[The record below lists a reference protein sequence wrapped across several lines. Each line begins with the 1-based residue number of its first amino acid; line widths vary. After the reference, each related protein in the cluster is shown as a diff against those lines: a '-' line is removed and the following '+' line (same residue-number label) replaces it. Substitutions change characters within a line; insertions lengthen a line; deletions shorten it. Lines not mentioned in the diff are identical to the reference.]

1 MVGTINLAL
10 TQQLDQYGQPLSGGQ
25 LFIIQAGTTSTPQN
39 PYQDTALTIPIPNP
53 IVLDSAGRI
62 PMFYLAD
69 GQIKVRLQDVNG
81 VVKFVADNLLVIG
94 PSVSGGGGGPSVDPT
109 TVLATGDVKIR
120 YDTAVLTG
128 WVRCNGKTIG
138 SATSGGTELA
148 NISAQNLFQF
158 LWQVDTTLV
167 VSSGRGVSAAADWA
181 ANKTIQLPDF
191 RARCLTALS
200 DMGNTDVGLLT
211 GINFTHGN
219 TVTLGAQ
226 CGFNPKII
234 LPATSIPAHN
244 HNVYLKDPSHIHT
257 GIGVGSGQTPSFEGA
272 ASPYNA
278 VLSAVL
284 NAHNPTDS
292 SPTGITIGSIAGTAN
307 DNHTANTGAGGA
319 FEVTNP
325 MMLITVYLKL

>member
-10 TQQLDQYGQPLSGGQ
+10 TQQLDQYGEPLSGGQ

-158 LWQVDTTLV
+158 LWQVDTTLA

-219 TVTLGAQ
+219 TVTLGSQ
-226 CGFNPKII
+226 CGQNPKILLPLAA
-234 LPATSIPAHN
+234 LPAHS
-244 HNVYLKDPSHIHT
+244 HNVFLKDPTHFH
-257 GIGVGSGQTPSFEGA
+257 GNGA
-272 ASPYNA
+272 ASN
-278 VLSAVL
+278 L
-284 NAHNPTDS
+284 NGFVGANPSNLWFGTATNTAAAS
-292 SPTGITIGSIAGTAN
+292 TGITIGSIAGTAN
-307 DNHTANTGAGGA
+307 DNKTANTGAGGA

>member
-191 RARCLTALS
+191 RGRVLTALS

-211 GINFTHGN
+211 GIAFSHGN
-219 TVTLGAQ
+219 TVTLGSQ
-226 CGFNPKII
+226 CGQNPKILLPLAA
-234 LPATSIPAHN
+234 LPAHT
-244 HNVYLKDPSHIHT
+244 HNVYLKDPQHT
-257 GIGVGSGQTPSFEGA
+257 HATTPASLQVIPSTSIYNYYGPGNQGSA
-272 ASPYNA
+272 ATAFTLSPA
-278 VLSAVL
+278 S
-284 NAHNPTDS
+284 
-292 SPTGITIGSIAGTAN
+292 TGITIGSIAGTAN
-307 DNHTANTGAGGA
+307 DNHTASAGAGGA

-325 MMLITVYLKL
+325 MILITVYMKL